1 MRKINIKNLLPIW
14 LNINRKESEEIASSI
29 SSLAPKVLTKKED
42 LEKIQPYLDKL
53 KDTIDTKGVNNIA
66 LTGGYG
72 SGKSTIINTFKS
84 LNSQYEYLNISLA
97 SFNKK
102 KVDSL
107 SKVLIKKMDEEDEK

>member
-1 MRKINIKNLLPIW
+1 MRKINMKDLLPVW
-14 LNINRKESEEIASSI
+14 LSFDKNQSKEITSSI

-102 KVDSL
+102 K
-107 SKVLIKKMDEEDEK
+107 EEKITN